1 MVYCTCTYKDDGVY
15 KHYKPTSI
23 RFGAWG
29 THYCTSMCS
38 ILGFWRG
45 HLASQDP
52 GLHGDLSGKARR
64 SLLNDVRLT
73 QQCSWRIRNASG
85 RKTGW
90 PQRFV
95 TGTSWDILG
104 HLGHRTETTTQI
116 KSTEYSN
123 DLTWHSTLWIQALPE
138 DVFGAW
144 FREAPSQEVFG
155 HRLCPY

>member
-90 PQRFV
+90 TQRFV

-104 HLGHRTETTTQI
+104 HLGTSWTQNRNKDSNEI
-116 KSTEYSN
+116 NWIFKWSHMTFYPMDPSTS
-123 DLTWHSTLWIQALPE
+123 WGCIWGM
-138 DVFGAW
+138 V
-144 FREAPSQEVFG
+144 
-155 HRLCPY
+155 